1 MAARLQHE
9 GMGIIPIE
17 AAFIEGRK
25 VHIQMKY
32 YTGGNL
38 RKWCEAGRSDEAK
51 LLAASRI
58 AKALAHVQQGGGICH
73 RDLKPESIV
82 LDGTED
88 TAPPSLTDCDESL
101 DMSKTAATTARV
113 TLL

>member
-9 GMGIIPIE
+9 SIVPIE
-17 AAFIEGRK
+17 ATIIEGRK

-38 RKWCEAGRSDEAK
+38 REWCEAGRSDEAN
-51 LLAASRI
+51 LFAASRI
-58 AKALAHVQQGGGICH
+58 AKALAHVRLGRGICH